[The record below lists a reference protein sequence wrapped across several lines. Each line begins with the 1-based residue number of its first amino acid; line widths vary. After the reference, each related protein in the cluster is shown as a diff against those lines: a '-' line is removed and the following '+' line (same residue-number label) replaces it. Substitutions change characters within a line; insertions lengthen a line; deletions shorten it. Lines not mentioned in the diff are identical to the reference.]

1 MRRKGSLRRGGKL
14 FPSLEKPHVVVED
27 VSIGGN
33 RTLGRDRTVE
43 TGRCF
48 SADGEESDA
57 AASSLLK
64 RGTADLLIKKWGR
77 AVSTR
82 AVSFPPNSLP
92 FSLSPGSLQIP
103 VLCLAGPPHFPPF
116 LKKKKNFFLPFQL
129 RSRDRVGSFPSNS
142 LKRQIAPR

>member
-33 RTLGRDRTVE
+33 RTLGRDRIVE

-57 AASSLLK
+57 AAASSLLR

-82 AVSFPPNSLP
+82 AVSFPPNSPP

-103 VLCLAGPPHFPPF
+103 ARSLAGPPHFSPF
-116 LKKKKNFFLPFQL
+116 FKFCLPFQL
-129 RSRDRVGSFPSNS
+129 RSRDRVGSFLSNS

>member
-57 AASSLLK
+57 AASSLLR

-103 VLCLAGPPHFPPF
+103 ARSLAGPPHFSPF
-116 LKKKKNFFLPFQL
+116 FKFCLPFQL